1 MEDYEVF
8 YSIGGSFYWPYF
20 NRIHT
25 MQKVAP
31 ILNLEQL
38 LLALQ
43 QLFQELNFVPM
54 LIVRWDGDEILPP
67 ELLAQYFP
75 EARYYADEQ
84 VVVQA
89 LDETLHKLQHE

>member
-1 MEDYEVF
+1 MF

-31 ILNLEQL
+31 ILSLEQL

-75 EARYYADEQ
+75 KARYYADDQ